1 MKDESKTKEQL
12 ITELAEMRRR
22 IAELEAAGT
31 DRLFA
36 CLAQASKRKEG
47 YTCVT

>member
-1 MKDESKTKEQL
+1 MKDEVKTKEQP

-36 CLAQASKRKEG
+36 CLAQEASGRRS
-47 YTCVT
+47 THA